1 MRPQNVVNYVCAVAP
16 PKHCNQGINNGDI
29 NMFYT
34 NLEEHRARLRYM
46 EIRAEKERAGR
57 EIAQINGR
65 NGLRKAVGRGMIY
78 FGKQLAAE

>member
-1 MRPQNVVNYVCAVAP
+1 
-16 PKHCNQGINNGDI
+16 
-29 NMFYT
+29 MFYT